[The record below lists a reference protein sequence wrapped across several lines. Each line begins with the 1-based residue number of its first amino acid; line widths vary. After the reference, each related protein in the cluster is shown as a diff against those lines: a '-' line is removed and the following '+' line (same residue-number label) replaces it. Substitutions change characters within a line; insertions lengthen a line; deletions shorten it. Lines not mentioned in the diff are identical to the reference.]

1 LDEIK
6 KREKKRRYQRENVAL
21 PFSFFTFIWMPFN
34 TRYLGLKLLNV
45 FSIGCIGSGQM
56 FLPIFYKKVLGLG
69 NDKIG
74 FIFSISKCKKIRVY
88 FVTKQYLST
97 FYILS
102 CFPLLDFARR

>member
-1 LDEIK
+1 MDFFFDWMRLK
-6 KREKKRRYQRENVAL
+6 KGKKKKAL
-21 PFSFFTFIWMPFN
+21 SKRKCCTPFSFFTFIWMPFN

-74 FIFSISKCKKIRVY
+74 FIFSISKCKKN
-88 FVTKQYLST
+88 T
-97 FYILS
+97 
-102 CFPLLDFARR
+102 CLLCY